1 MRTSGQN
8 TARER
13 ARSLPNSFP
22 TLMRACSPTP
32 KAHPRRKNA
41 GSSMTSMKS
50 GRKKRGARLGQHFLT
65 GLWAAHSLAEA
76 VNVKPGE
83 IILEIG
89 PGKGALTRELV
100 ATGGRVLAIEKDEAL
115 VRGLSD
121 TFAAE
126 IQSGALRVVTDD
138 VRDFDPRS
146 WKLEAGSYVIA
157 ANIPYYITG
166 EIIRQFLETET
177 QPRAMALLI
186 QKEVADRIIA
196 RDKKESILSL
206 SVKAY
211 GTPKIIAKVSRGNFS
226 PPPNVDSAILL
237 IENIS
242 KNFFT
247 LNNVEGFGDLDEK
260 IFLKV
265 VKAGF
270 ASKRKFLANNLAA
283 AFGKERVLQAFEVC
297 GLSAKVRAEDV
308 PLEKWRALSKTLSSF
323 TGSTPSL

>member
-1 MRTSGQN
+1 
-8 TARER
+8 
-13 ARSLPNSFP
+13 
-22 TLMRACSPTP
+22 
-32 KAHPRRKNA
+32 
-41 GSSMTSMKS
+41 MKS
-50 GRKKRGARLGQHFLT
+50 VRKQKGARLGQHFLT

-146 WKLEAGSYVIA
+146 SKLEAGSYVLA

-166 EIIRQFLETET
+166 EIIRQFLETDV
-177 QPRAMALLI
+177 QPRSMALLV

-196 RDKKESILSL
+196 RNGKESILSL

-211 GTPKIIAKVSRGNFS
+211 GVPKIVAKVSRGNFS

-237 IENIS
+237 ISDIS
-242 KNFFT
+242 KEFF
-247 LNNVEGFGDLDEK
+247 NGIDESM
-260 IFLKV
+260 FFKV

-283 AFGKERVLQAFEVC
+283 VFGKEAVLHAFETC
-297 GLSAKVRAEDV
+297 DMSPKIRAEDV
-308 PLEKWRALSKTLSSF
+308 PLEKWRTLTKTLSSF